1 MYDLC
6 LKKYKVLKKNI
17 RKVMDIQK
25 KKRKFVLLIKHKG
38 YEF

>member
-25 KKRKFVLLIKHKG
+25 KNVNLSC
-38 YEF
+38 